1 MSNRTRLTAERLEA
15 LTAYQD
21 AVIATAE
28 KEVAHLVPTILKIA
42 SIPATAIVAPIKNLP
57 DGEIITAEL
66 LSDLREAVFT
76 LLIPQFPSLQL
87 FVQDAPKHSDYEYQW
102 YVFWDGGA
110 HLIGGSEL

>member
-42 SIPATAIVAPIKNLP
+42 SIPATAIVAPVKNLP
-57 DGEIITAEL
+57 DGELNTSWL
-66 LSDLREAVFT
+66 LSDLREAVHT
-76 LLIPQFPSLQL
+76 MLLPQFPSLQL
-87 FVQDAPKHSDYEYQW
+87 FVQGAPENRDYEYQW